1 MIVVIKYGYYEYL
14 FVWVLK
20 NYFLY
25 LLDKIDSFFYRVI
38 NYFVLFLSGVFVEV
52 FYKLGIFCS
61 FIVMEIFLLF
71 SCFEG

>member
-25 LLDKIDSFFYRVI
+25 SLDKIDSFFYRVI
-38 NYFVLFLSGVFVEV
+38 NYFVSFLSGVFVEV